1 VPDPGE
7 AVRIDR
13 ALLKAPSRT
22 ISRGSQKVAKVKLA
36 CSEAGL
42 IFHAHYLQ
50 PVLKPNPETP
60 WTGTALELIAYQCAP
75 EGTPHWKM
83 PERRQVFLVPL
94 EDGIL
99 VRRLDALGTGTE
111 PAPLVKATSKPVEGG
126 WDIAAI
132 IPWQEFGME
141 KRPKDFPFD
150 LIVDALDPQNEQLTQ
165 ISAFDL
171 PSDGWRRLYGKLIC
185 GK

>member
-1 VPDPGE
+1 
-7 AVRIDR
+7 
-13 ALLKAPSRT
+13 
-22 ISRGSQKVAKVKLA
+22 
-36 CSEAGL
+36 
-42 IFHAHYLQ
+42 
-50 PVLKPNPETP
+50 
-60 WTGTALELIAYQCAP
+60 
-75 EGTPHWKM
+75 
-83 PERRQVFLVPL
+83 
-94 EDGIL
+94 
-99 VRRLDALGTGTE
+99 
-111 PAPLVKATSKPVEGG
+111 VEGG
-126 WDIAAI
+126 WDIAAL